1 MLQDKVILVTGAP
14 EGIGFAIANLCYQ
27 SGAKIMLHGLDFEKL
42 ETAAQRI
49 GPDVSVVAANL
60 LDAAAPQKII
70 DAVIQKFG
78 RIDGLVNNAAM
89 LNRSNIDSFYEEQFD
104 QMMTVNVRAPLKLIQ
119 LAVSHMKPQGAGS
132 IVNIGSVNAPC
143 GGENLL
149 TYSTTKAALMT
160 ATRNLGFALAKDHV
174 RVNQLNVGWTATE
187 SEHRIQLSE
196 GQPEDWHDRVPDS
209 FKPTSRL
216 MSPEQ
221 VAKHAVFWLSDQ
233 SAPVTGQVYEAEQY
247 PFIGRSHVADWR

>member
-1 MLQDKVILVTGAP
+1 MLQDKVILVTGANQ
-14 EGIGFAIANLCYQ
+14 GIGFAIANLCQ
-27 SGAKIMLHGLDFEKL
+27 QNGAKVMLHGLDATQL
-42 ETAAQRI
+42 ASAATRI
-49 GPDVSVVAANL
+49 GPTVAYVAADL
-60 LDAAAPQKII
+60 LDTGSPQKII
-70 DAVIQKFG
+70 ATVIDKFG

-89 LNRSNIDSFYEEQFD
+89 LNRSNIDSFDETLFD
-104 QMMTVNVRAPLKLIQ
+104 QMMAVNVRAPLKLIQ
-119 LAVSHMKPQGAGS
+119 LAVPHMKAQAAGS

-160 ATRNLGFALAKDHV
+160 ATRNLGFALARDLI

-187 SEHRIQLSE
+187 SEHRIQVSE
-196 GQPEDWHDRVPDS
+196 GQPDDWHDRIPDS
-209 FKPTSRL
+209 FKPTGRL

-221 VAKHAVFWLSDQ
+221 VAKHAAFWLSDQ

-247 PFIGRSHVADWR
+247 PFIGRSHVADWK